1 MLLLILIFALA
12 PAAQSSSVRSIRE
25 VDFKNF
31 AYPKLSTGKCL
42 KMRTVRVRNGKYGS
56 LDNFSPRVVPR
67 GGCWQV
73 NVGPVIYGD
82 VTGDGQEDAM
92 VVLYAEA
99 GGTESSNDV
108 FVYTLKH
115 NRPVLLW
122 KFATGDRAEGGLLK
136 LYAQNGKLV
145 IELAGQNR
153 FIGGNLYGGDC
164 TGACQPPFL
173 TRSTYQWTR
182 GAFRRRGLENLP
194 FTGW

>member
-1 MLLLILIFALA
+1 MLLLFLILALTA
-12 PAAQSSSVRSIRE
+12 SEQSSSARSIRD

-31 AYPKLSTGKCL
+31 AYPKLPTGKCSR
-42 KMRTVRVRNGKYGS
+42 MRTVRVRSGKYGS
-56 LDNFSPRVVPR
+56 IDNFSRRVVPR

-73 NVGPVIYGD
+73 TVGPVIYGD

-108 FVYTLKH
+108 FIYTLTHSK
-115 NRPVLLW
+115 PALLW

-136 LYAQNGKLV
+136 TYAQNGKLV
-145 IELAGQNR
+145 VELAGKNR
-153 FIGGNLYGGDC
+153 FIGGNIYGGDC
-164 TGACQPPFL
+164 TGACQPPFF
-173 TRSTYQWTR
+173 TRATYQWTR
-182 GAFRRRGLENLP
+182 VAFRRRNLENLP